1 MRRWTSNTDESSE
14 VNMGKWMANRYGF
27 SSDPDLRRV
36 PLDLKRCPLCGT
48 INSVD
53 NRDCVMCG
61 WHGSFERD
69 PELIEEGLYEM
80 MIRCP
85 DLAEA
90 LLVTP
95 RIPKRPGFLGWLRGL
110 FRPRLDVRI

>member
-1 MRRWTSNTDESSE
+1 
-14 VNMGKWMANRYGF
+14 MGKWMANRYGF
-27 SSDPDLRRV
+27 TSEPDLRRL

-48 INSVD
+48 INSAD
-53 NRDCVMCG
+53 NGDCVMCG

-90 LLVTP
+90 LLESP
-95 RIPKRPGFLGWLRGL
+95 RKPRPRRGFRHWVRNL
-110 FRPRLDVRI
+110 FRKRTDFRV